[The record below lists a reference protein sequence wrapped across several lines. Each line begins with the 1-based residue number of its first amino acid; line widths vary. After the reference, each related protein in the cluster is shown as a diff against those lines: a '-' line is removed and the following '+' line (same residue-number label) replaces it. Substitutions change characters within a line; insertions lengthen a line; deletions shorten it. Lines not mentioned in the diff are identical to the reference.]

1 MRKRIFALMA
11 FVSLSL
17 ACVVGCKSDADD
29 GVGEKPRPSTEDSF
43 YFRNGAKHTIHIE
56 EGTTRSV
63 TIDGATNN
71 FNFESPSTA
80 LTVTKNTDPQPHLV
94 IHAYDNESGSH
105 DIRITDTDPATNA
118 AKTATLTVVI
128 VERDRGWRGNTLT
141 IENIDGDLTEAN
153 SKDEV
158 EVEAPVG
165 YEYQAS
171 SKAPAAVFDTRVT
184 ITGSGN
190 KVKVKA
196 KNHYDES
203 TPLTFKFTKA
213 GEEDKIVVI
222 KKVTKFWEISG
233 TVVTGLSND
242 VYVTKRSFD
251 ILTVPPK
258 VPYKATIINDGIFD
272 TDISRYQN
280 GSKLYAN
287 AKITKID
294 LNDVTEVRPKAF
306 YGSQNLETVIA
317 NKVKK
322 IGSSAFRATKVSKF
336 NFPELE
342 ELAYD
347 SSEGTHTSSNSSANI
362 NINSMMYGQVFP
374 STTTHIIIG
383 SKLTKIGAWAFVG
396 TENTLRELRIGVTTP
411 SQLTVLSGY
420 LKYGWYYG
428 YANNRYDA
436 YHNSPIATNNATLY
450 VPTAAVGDW
459 KIRQTWITTYFADR
473 VRGY

>member
-17 ACVVGCKSDADD
+17 AYVGCKSDADD

-43 YFRNGAKHTIHIE
+43 YFRNGATHTIHIE
-56 EGTTRSV
+56 EGSTRSV

-94 IHAYDNESGSH
+94 IHAYDNENGSH

-128 VERDRGWRGNTLT
+128 VEKDRGWRGNTLT

-196 KNHYDES
+196 SNHYDES

-222 KKVTKFWEISG
+222 KKVTKFWNIGG
-233 TVVTGLSND
+233 TTVYGLSD
-242 VYVTKRSFD
+242 ATYVTKRSFD
-251 ILTVPPK
+251 MLTVPPK
-258 VPYKATIINDGIFD
+258 VPYKATTIYEGNFHPN
-272 TDISRYQN
+272 ISQVR
-280 GSKLYAN
+280 SDDRLYGN

-294 LNDVTEVRPKAF
+294 LNNVTQVSPKAF

-322 IGSSAFRATKVSKF
+322 IGSSAFRGTKVSKF

-347 SSEGTHTSSNSSANI
+347 SSEGTHTSGSAT
-362 NINSMMYGQVFP
+362 INSIMEGQVFP

-383 SKLTKIGAWAFVG
+383 SKLTKIGAWALVG

-428 YANNRYDA
+428 YGGSIAYH
-436 YHNSPIATNNATLY
+436 YHNSPITTNNATLY

>member
-17 ACVVGCKSDADD
+17 AYVGCKSDADD

-43 YFRNGAKHTIHIE
+43 YFRNGATHTIHIE
-56 EGTTRSV
+56 EGSTRSV

-94 IHAYDNESGSH
+94 IHAYDNENGSH

-128 VERDRGWRGNTLT
+128 VEKDRGWRGNTLT

-158 EVEAPVG
+158 EIEAPVG

-196 KNHYDES
+196 QNHYDES

-213 GEEDKIVVI
+213 GEEDKTVVI
-222 KKVTKFWEISG
+222 KKVTKFWQISG
-233 TVVTGLSND
+233 TIVYGLSNAT
-242 VYVTKRSFD
+242 YVTKRSFD

-258 VPYKATIINDGIFD
+258 VPYKATTIYEGSFNAEVSRVQND
-272 TDISRYQN
+272 N
-280 GSKLYAN
+280 KLYGN
-287 AKITKID
+287 AKITKLD
-294 LNDVTEVRPKAF
+294 LNNVTEVQPKAF

-317 NKVKK
+317 NKVEK

-336 NFPELE
+336 NLPELK

-347 SSEGTHTSSNSSANI
+347 SQEGNRVSGGFI
-362 NINSMMYGQVFP
+362 YLLEGQVFP

-383 SKLTKIGAWAFVG
+383 SKLTKIRAWALVG
-396 TENTLRELRIGVTTP
+396 TENSLRELRIGVTTP
-411 SQLTVLSGY
+411 SQLTVDSGY
-420 LKYGWYYG
+420 LLYG
-428 YANNRYDA
+428 YEYRGGQLYAQ
-436 YHNSPIATNNATLY
+436 SPILNTNNATLY

-459 KIRQTWITTYFADR
+459 KIRQTWIATSFGDR
-473 VRGY
+473 IRGY

>member
-29 GVGEKPRPSTEDSF
+29 GVGEKPRPSTENSF
-43 YFRNGAKHTIHIE
+43 YFRNGRTHTIHIE
-56 EGTTRSV
+56 EGSTRSV

-80 LTVTKNTDPQPHLV
+80 LTVTKYTDPQPHLV

-196 KNHYDES
+196 TNHYDES

-213 GEEDKIVVI
+213 GEEDKTVVI
-222 KKVTKFWEISG
+222 KKVTKFWNIG
-233 TVVTGLSND
+233 GNTVYGLSNAT
-242 VYVTKRSFD
+242 YVTKRSFD
-251 ILTVPPK
+251 MLTVPPK
-258 VPYKATIINDGIFD
+258 VPYKATTIYEGAFD
-272 TDISRYQN
+272 TDISRVQN
-280 GSKLYAN
+280 DDRLYGN

-294 LNDVTEVRPKAF
+294 LNNVTEVSPKAF

-317 NKVKK
+317 NKVEK
-322 IGSSAFRATKVSKF
+322 IGSSAFRGTKVSKF
-336 NFPELE
+336 NLPELK

-347 SSEGTHTSSNSSANI
+347 SYSGNHVSSSFI
-362 NINSMMYGQVFP
+362 YLIRGQVFP

-383 SKLTKIGAWAFVG
+383 SKLTKIGAWALLG
-396 TENTLRELRIGVTTP
+396 TENSLRELRIGVTTP
-411 SQLTVLSGY
+411 SQLTVDAGNL
-420 LKYGWYYG
+420 YYG
-428 YANNRYDA
+428 YY
-436 YHNSPIATNNATLY
+436 YYSGSSHYLFSQSPIFNTNNATLY

-459 KIRQTWITTYFADR
+459 KIRQTWIATSFGDR
-473 VRGY
+473 IRGY

>member
-17 ACVVGCKSDADD
+17 TYIGCKSDADD

-56 EGTTRSV
+56 EGSTRSV

-128 VERDRGWRGNTLT
+128 VEKDRGWRGNTLT

-196 KNHYDES
+196 TNHYDES

-213 GEEDKIVVI
+213 GEEDKTVVI
-222 KKVTKFWEISG
+222 KKVTKFWDIRG
-233 TVVTGLSND
+233 GVVYGLSNAT
-242 VYVTKRSFD
+242 YVTKRSFD
-251 ILTVPPK
+251 MLTVPPK
-258 VPYKATIINDGIFD
+258 VPYKATIITEGSFTANISQVQND
-272 TDISRYQN
+272 N
-280 GSKLYAN
+280 KLYGN

-294 LNDVTEVRPKAF
+294 LNNVTLVYPKAF

-317 NKVKK
+317 NKVEK
-322 IGSSAFRATKVSKF
+322 IGSSAFRGTKVSKF
-336 NFPELE
+336 NLPELK

-347 SSEGTHTSSNSSANI
+347 SRGNDTYISVSKPISDI
-362 NINSMMYGQVFP
+362 QIGQVFP

-383 SKLTKIGAWAFVG
+383 SKLTKIGAWALLG
-396 TENTLRELRIGVTTP
+396 TENSLRELRIGVTTP
-411 SQLTVLSGY
+411 SQLTVDAGNL
-420 LKYGWYYG
+420 YYG
-428 YANNRYDA
+428 YY
-436 YHNSPIATNNATLY
+436 YYSGSSHYLFSQSPIFNTNNATLY

-459 KIRQTWITTYFADR
+459 KIRQTWIATSFGDR
-473 VRGY
+473 IRGY

>member
-17 ACVVGCKSDADD
+17 AYVGCKSDADD

-43 YFRNGAKHTIHIE
+43 YFRNGATHTIHIE
-56 EGTTRSV
+56 EGSTRSV

-80 LTVTKNTDPQPHLV
+80 LTVTKYTDPQPHLV
-94 IHAYDNESGSH
+94 IHAYDNENGSH

-128 VERDRGWRGNTLT
+128 VEKDRGWRGNTLT

-196 KNHYDES
+196 ANHYDES

-213 GEEDKIVVI
+213 GEEDKTVVI
-222 KKVTKFWEISG
+222 KKVTKFWNISG
-233 TVVTGLSND
+233 TTVYGLSNAT
-242 VYVTKRSFD
+242 YVTKRSFD

-258 VPYKATIINDGIFD
+258 VPYKATTIYEGSFNAEVSRVQNDN
-272 TDISRYQN
+272 R
-280 GSKLYAN
+280 LYGN

-294 LNDVTEVRPKAF
+294 LNNVTEVSPKAF

-317 NKVKK
+317 NKVEK

-336 NFPELE
+336 NLPELK

-347 SSEGTHTSSNSSANI
+347 SQEGNRVSGGFI
-362 NINSMMYGQVFP
+362 YLIEGQVFP

-383 SKLTKIGAWAFVG
+383 SKLTKIGAWALVG
-396 TENTLRELRIGVTTP
+396 TENSLRELRIGVTTP
-411 SQLTVLSGY
+411 SQLTVASGY
-420 LKYGWYYG
+420 LLYG
-428 YANNRYDA
+428 YEYRGGQLYAQ
-436 YHNSPIATNNATLY
+436 SPILNTNNATLY

>member
-17 ACVVGCKSDADD
+17 AYVGCKSDADD

-94 IHAYDNESGSH
+94 IHAYDNENGSH

-196 KNHYDES
+196 SNHYDES

-213 GEEDKIVVI
+213 GEEDKTVVI
-222 KKVTKFWEISG
+222 KKVTKFWNISG
-233 TVVTGLSND
+233 TIVYGLSNAT
-242 VYVTKRSFD
+242 YVTKRSFD

-258 VPYKATIINDGIFD
+258 VPYKATTIYEGSFNAEVSRVQND
-272 TDISRYQN
+272 N
-280 GSKLYAN
+280 KLYGN

-294 LNDVTEVRPKAF
+294 LNNVTEVQPKAF

-317 NKVKK
+317 NKVEK

-336 NFPELE
+336 NLPELK

-347 SSEGTHTSSNSSANI
+347 SQEGNRVSGGFI
-362 NINSMMYGQVFP
+362 YLLEGQVFP

-383 SKLTKIGAWAFVG
+383 SKLTKIRAWALVG
-396 TENTLRELRIGVTTP
+396 TENSLRELRIGVTTP
-411 SQLTVLSGY
+411 SQLTVDSGY
-420 LKYGWYYG
+420 LLYG
-428 YANNRYDA
+428 YEYRGGQLYAQ
-436 YHNSPIATNNATLY
+436 SPILNTNNATLY

-459 KIRQTWITTYFADR
+459 KIRQTWIATSFGDR
-473 VRGY
+473 IRGY

>member
-17 ACVVGCKSDADD
+17 AYVGCKSDADD

-43 YFRNGAKHTIHIE
+43 YFRNGATHTIHIE
-56 EGTTRSV
+56 EGSTRSV

-128 VERDRGWRGNTLT
+128 VEKDRGWRGNTLT

-196 KNHYDES
+196 QNHYDES

-213 GEEDKIVVI
+213 GEEDKTVVI
-222 KKVTKFWEISG
+222 KKVTKFWAING
-233 TVVTGLSND
+233 TTVTGLSNAT
-242 VYVTKRSFD
+242 YVTKRSFD

-258 VPYKATIINDGIFD
+258 VPYKATTIYEGSFNAEVSRVQNDN
-272 TDISRYQN
+272 R
-280 GSKLYAN
+280 LYGN

-294 LNDVTEVRPKAF
+294 LNNVTEVQPKAF

-317 NKVKK
+317 NKVEK

-336 NFPELE
+336 NLPELK

-347 SSEGTHTSSNSSANI
+347 SQEGNRVSGGFI
-362 NINSMMYGQVFP
+362 YLLEGQVFP

-383 SKLTKIGAWAFVG
+383 SKLTKIRAWALVG
-396 TENTLRELRIGVTTP
+396 TENSLRELRIGVTTP
-411 SQLTVLSGY
+411 SQLTVDSGY
-420 LKYGWYYG
+420 LLYG
-428 YANNRYDA
+428 YEYRGGQLYAQ
-436 YHNSPIATNNATLY
+436 SPILNTNNATLY

-459 KIRQTWITTYFADR
+459 KIRQTWIATSFGDR
-473 VRGY
+473 IRGY

>member
-94 IHAYDNESGSH
+94 IHAYDNENGSH

-196 KNHYDES
+196 TNHYDES

-222 KKVTKFWEISG
+222 KKVTKFWNISG
-233 TVVTGLSND
+233 TTVYGLSNAT
-242 VYVTKRSFD
+242 YVTKRSFD

-258 VPYKATIINDGIFD
+258 VPYKATTIYEGSFNAEVSRVQNDN
-272 TDISRYQN
+272 R
-280 GSKLYAN
+280 LYGN

-294 LNDVTEVRPKAF
+294 LNNVTEVSPKAF

-317 NKVKK
+317 NKVEK

-336 NFPELE
+336 NFPELK

-347 SSEGTHTSSNSSANI
+347 SQEGNRVSGGFI
-362 NINSMMYGQVFP
+362 YLIEGQVFP

-383 SKLTKIGAWAFVG
+383 SKLTKIGAWALVG
-396 TENTLRELRIGVTTP
+396 TENSLRELRIGVTTP
-411 SQLTVLSGY
+411 SQLTVASGY
-420 LKYGWYYG
+420 LLYG
-428 YANNRYDA
+428 YEYRGGQLYAQ
-436 YHNSPIATNNATLY
+436 SPILNTNNATLY

-459 KIRQTWITTYFADR
+459 KIRQTWIATSFGDR
-473 VRGY
+473 IRGY

>member
-43 YFRNGAKHTIHIE
+43 YFRNGATHTIHIE
-56 EGTTRSV
+56 EGSTRSV

-94 IHAYDNESGSH
+94 IHAYDNENGSH

-196 KNHYDES
+196 SNHYDES

-222 KKVTKFWEISG
+222 KKVTKFWNIGG
-233 TVVTGLSND
+233 TTVYGLSNAT
-242 VYVTKRSFD
+242 YVTKRSFD

-258 VPYKATIINDGIFD
+258 VPYKATTIYEGSFNAEVSRVQND
-272 TDISRYQN
+272 N
-280 GSKLYAN
+280 KLYGN

-294 LNDVTEVRPKAF
+294 LNNVTEVQPKAF

-317 NKVKK
+317 NKVEK

-336 NFPELE
+336 NLPELK

-347 SSEGTHTSSNSSANI
+347 SQEGNRVSGGFI
-362 NINSMMYGQVFP
+362 YLLEGQVFP

-383 SKLTKIGAWAFVG
+383 SKLTKIRAWALVG
-396 TENTLRELRIGVTTP
+396 TENSLRELRIGVTTP
-411 SQLTVLSGY
+411 SQLTVDSGY
-420 LKYGWYYG
+420 LLYG
-428 YANNRYDA
+428 YEYRGGQLYAQ
-436 YHNSPIATNNATLY
+436 SPILNTNNATLY

-459 KIRQTWITTYFADR
+459 KIRQTWIATSFGDR
-473 VRGY
+473 IRGY

>member
-17 ACVVGCKSDADD
+17 AYVGCKSDADD

-43 YFRNGAKHTIHIE
+43 YFRNGATHTIHIE
-56 EGTTRSV
+56 EGSTRSV

-94 IHAYDNESGSH
+94 IHAYDNENGSH

-196 KNHYDES
+196 SNHYDES

-222 KKVTKFWEISG
+222 KKVTKFWAISG

-258 VPYKATIINDGIFD
+258 VPYKATIITDGYFNSNISSVQND
-272 TDISRYQN
+272 
-280 GSKLYAN
+280 SKLYGN

-294 LNDVTEVRPKAF
+294 LNNVTEVRPKAF

-322 IGSSAFRATKVSKF
+322 IGSSAFRGTKVNKF

-347 SSEGTHTSSNSSANI
+347 SSEGSHTSGSVT
-362 NINSMMYGQVFP
+362 INSIMEGQVFP

-428 YANNRYDA
+428 YNYNTAYH
-436 YHNSPIATNNATLY
+436 YHNSPITTNNATLY

>member
-43 YFRNGAKHTIHIE
+43 YFRNGATHTIHIE
-56 EGTTRSV
+56 EGSTRSV

-94 IHAYDNESGSH
+94 IHAYDNENGSH

-128 VERDRGWRGNTLT
+128 VEKDRGWRGNTLT

-196 KNHYDES
+196 SNHYDES

-222 KKVTKFWEISG
+222 KKVTKFWNIGG
-233 TVVTGLSND
+233 TTVYGLSNAT
-242 VYVTKRSFD
+242 YVTKRSFD

-258 VPYKATIINDGIFD
+258 VPYKATTIYEGSFNAEVSRVQND
-272 TDISRYQN
+272 N
-280 GSKLYAN
+280 KLYGN

-294 LNDVTEVRPKAF
+294 LNNVTEVGARAF

-317 NKVKK
+317 NKVEK
-322 IGSSAFRATKVSKF
+322 IGSSAFRGTKVSKF
-336 NFPELE
+336 NLPELK

-347 SSEGTHTSSNSSANI
+347 SQEGNRVSGGFI
-362 NINSMMYGQVFP
+362 YLLEGQVFP

-383 SKLTKIGAWAFVG
+383 SKLTKIRAWALVG
-396 TENTLRELRIGVTTP
+396 TENSLRELRIGVTTP
-411 SQLTVLSGY
+411 SQLTVDSGY
-420 LKYGWYYG
+420 LLYG
-428 YANNRYDA
+428 YEYRGGQLYAQ
-436 YHNSPIATNNATLY
+436 SPILNTNNATLY

-459 KIRQTWITTYFADR
+459 KIRQTWIATSFGDR
-473 VRGY
+473 IRGY

>member
-17 ACVVGCKSDADD
+17 AYVGCKSDADD

-56 EGTTRSV
+56 EGSTRSV

-196 KNHYDES
+196 QNHYDES

-213 GEEDKIVVI
+213 GEEDKTVVI
-222 KKVTKFWEISG
+222 KKVTKFWNISG
-233 TVVTGLSND
+233 TIVYGLSNAT
-242 VYVTKRSFD
+242 YVTKRSFD

-258 VPYKATIINDGIFD
+258 VPYKATTIYEGSFNAEVSRVQND
-272 TDISRYQN
+272 N
-280 GSKLYAN
+280 KLYGN

-294 LNDVTEVRPKAF
+294 LNNVTEVQPKAF

-317 NKVKK
+317 NKVEK

-336 NFPELE
+336 NLPELK

-347 SSEGTHTSSNSSANI
+347 SQEGNRVSGGFI
-362 NINSMMYGQVFP
+362 YLLEGQVFP

-383 SKLTKIGAWAFVG
+383 SKLTKIRAWALVG
-396 TENTLRELRIGVTTP
+396 TENSLRELRIGVTTP
-411 SQLTVLSGY
+411 SQLTVDSGY
-420 LKYGWYYG
+420 LLYG
-428 YANNRYDA
+428 YEYRGGQLYAQ
-436 YHNSPIATNNATLY
+436 SPILNTNNATLY

-459 KIRQTWITTYFADR
+459 KIRQTWIATSFGDR
-473 VRGY
+473 IRGY

>member
-29 GVGEKPRPSTEDSF
+29 GVGEKPRPSTENSF
-43 YFRNGAKHTIHIE
+43 YFRNGRTHTIHIE
-56 EGTTRSV
+56 EGSTRSV

-80 LTVTKNTDPQPHLV
+80 LTVTKYTDPQPHLV

-196 KNHYDES
+196 TNHYDES

-213 GEEDKIVVI
+213 GEEDKTVVI
-222 KKVTKFWEISG
+222 KKVTKFWNIG
-233 TVVTGLSND
+233 GNTVYGLSNAT
-242 VYVTKRSFD
+242 YVTKRSFD
-251 ILTVPPK
+251 MLTVPPK
-258 VPYKATIINDGIFD
+258 VPYKATTIYEGAFD
-272 TDISRYQN
+272 TDISRVQN
-280 GSKLYAN
+280 DDRLYGN

-294 LNDVTEVRPKAF
+294 LNNVTEVSPKAF

-317 NKVKK
+317 NKVEK
-322 IGSSAFRATKVSKF
+322 IGSSAFRGTKVSKF

-347 SSEGTHTSSNSSANI
+347 SQGNYNHTTYSRPI
-362 NINSMMYGQVFP
+362 TDLIVGQVFP

-383 SKLTKIGAWAFVG
+383 SKLTKIGAWALVG
-396 TENTLRELRIGVTTP
+396 TENSLRELRIGVTTP
-411 SQLTVLSGY
+411 SQLTVLSGN
-420 LKYGWYYG
+420 LMYG
-428 YANNRYDA
+428 YSYSGGNGHTLYAQ
-436 YHNSPIATNNATLY
+436 SPIVNTNNATLY

-459 KIRQTWITTYFADR
+459 KIRQTWIATSFGDR
-473 VRGY
+473 IRGY

>member
-29 GVGEKPRPSTEDSF
+29 GVGEKPRPSTENSF
-43 YFRNGAKHTIHIE
+43 YFRNGRTHTIHIE
-56 EGTTRSV
+56 EGSTRSV

-80 LTVTKNTDPQPHLV
+80 LTVTKYTDPQPHLV

-196 KNHYDES
+196 TNHYDES

-213 GEEDKIVVI
+213 GEEDKTVVI
-222 KKVTKFWEISG
+222 KKVTKFWNIG
-233 TVVTGLSND
+233 GNTVYGLSNAT
-242 VYVTKRSFD
+242 YVTKRSFD
-251 ILTVPPK
+251 MLTVPPK
-258 VPYKATIINDGIFD
+258 VPYKATTIYEGGFNA
-272 TDISRYQN
+272 DISKVQN
-280 GSKLYAN
+280 DNKLYGN

-294 LNDVTEVRPKAF
+294 LNNVTEVGARAF

-317 NKVKK
+317 NKVEK
-322 IGSSAFRATKVSKF
+322 IGSSAFRGTKVSKF
-336 NFPELE
+336 NLPELK

-347 SSEGTHTSSNSSANI
+347 SRGNDTYISVSKPISDI
-362 NINSMMYGQVFP
+362 QIGQVFP

-383 SKLTKIGAWAFVG
+383 SKLTKIGAWALLG
-396 TENTLRELRIGVTTP
+396 TENSLRELRIGVTTP
-411 SQLTVLSGY
+411 SQLTVDAGNL
-420 LKYGWYYG
+420 YYG
-428 YANNRYDA
+428 YY
-436 YHNSPIATNNATLY
+436 YYSGSSHYLFSQSPIFNTNNATLY

-459 KIRQTWITTYFADR
+459 KIRQTWIATSFGDR
-473 VRGY
+473 IRGY

>member
-17 ACVVGCKSDADD
+17 TYVGCKSDADD

-43 YFRNGAKHTIHIE
+43 YFRNGATHTIHIE

-196 KNHYDES
+196 SNHYDES

-222 KKVTKFWEISG
+222 KKVTKFWNISG
-233 TVVTGLSND
+233 TTVYGLSD
-242 VYVTKRSFD
+242 ATYVTKRSFD

-258 VPYKATIINDGIFD
+258 VPYKATTIAEGSFNAEVSRVQNDN
-272 TDISRYQN
+272 R
-280 GSKLYAN
+280 LYGN

-294 LNDVTEVRPKAF
+294 LNNVTEVSPKAF

-317 NKVKK
+317 NKVEK

-336 NFPELE
+336 NLPELK

-347 SSEGTHTSSNSSANI
+347 SQEGNRVSGGFI
-362 NINSMMYGQVFP
+362 YLIEGQVFP

-383 SKLTKIGAWAFVG
+383 SKLTKIGAWALVG
-396 TENTLRELRIGVTTP
+396 TENSLRELRIGVTTP
-411 SQLTVLSGY
+411 SQLTVASGY
-420 LKYGWYYG
+420 LLYG
-428 YANNRYDA
+428 YEYRGGQLYAQ
-436 YHNSPIATNNATLY
+436 SPILNTNNATLY

-459 KIRQTWITTYFADR
+459 KIRQTWIATSFGDR
-473 VRGY
+473 IRGY

>member
-43 YFRNGAKHTIHIE
+43 YFRNGATHTIHIE
-56 EGTTRSV
+56 EGSTRSV

-128 VERDRGWRGNTLT
+128 VERDRGWRGNILT

-196 KNHYDES
+196 TNHYDES

-213 GEEDKIVVI
+213 GEEDKTVVI
-222 KKVTKFWEISG
+222 KKVTKFWNIG
-233 TVVTGLSND
+233 GNTVYGLSNAT
-242 VYVTKRSFD
+242 YVTKRSFD
-251 ILTVPPK
+251 MLTVPPK
-258 VPYKATIINDGIFD
+258 VPYKATTIYEGAFD
-272 TDISRYQN
+272 TDISRVQN
-280 GSKLYAN
+280 DDRLYGN

-294 LNDVTEVRPKAF
+294 LNNVTEVSPKAF

-317 NKVKK
+317 NKVEK
-322 IGSSAFRATKVSKF
+322 IGSSAFRGTKVSKF
-336 NFPELE
+336 NLPELK

-347 SSEGTHTSSNSSANI
+347 SYSGNHVSSSFI
-362 NINSMMYGQVFP
+362 YLIRGQVFP

-383 SKLTKIGAWAFVG
+383 SKLTKIGAWALVG
-396 TENTLRELRIGVTTP
+396 TENSLRELRIGVTTP
-411 SQLTVLSGY
+411 SQLTVLSGN
-420 LKYGWYYG
+420 LMYG
-428 YANNRYDA
+428 YSYSGGNGHTLYAQ
-436 YHNSPIATNNATLY
+436 SPIVNTNNATLY

-459 KIRQTWITTYFADR
+459 KIRQTWIATSFGDR
-473 VRGY
+473 IRGY

>member
-196 KNHYDES
+196 TNHYDES

-213 GEEDKIVVI
+213 GEEDKTVVI
-222 KKVTKFWEISG
+222 KKVTKFWNISG
-233 TVVTGLSND
+233 TIVYGLSNAT
-242 VYVTKRSFD
+242 YVTKRSFD

-258 VPYKATIINDGIFD
+258 VPYKATTIYEGSFNA
-272 TDISRYQN
+272 DISKVQN
-280 GSKLYAN
+280 DNKLYGN

-294 LNDVTEVRPKAF
+294 LNNVTEVGARAF

-317 NKVKK
+317 NKVEK
-322 IGSSAFRATKVSKF
+322 IGSSAFRGTKVSKF
-336 NFPELE
+336 NLPELK

-347 SSEGTHTSSNSSANI
+347 SQEGNRVSGGFI
-362 NINSMMYGQVFP
+362 YLLEGQVFP

-383 SKLTKIGAWAFVG
+383 SKLTKIGAWALVG
-396 TENTLRELRIGVTTP
+396 TENSLRELRIGVTTP
-411 SQLTVLSGY
+411 SQLTVDSGY
-420 LKYGWYYG
+420 LLYG
-428 YANNRYDA
+428 YEYRGGQLYAQ
-436 YHNSPIATNNATLY
+436 SPILNTNNATLY

-459 KIRQTWITTYFADR
+459 KIRQTWIATSFGDR
-473 VRGY
+473 IRGY

>member
-17 ACVVGCKSDADD
+17 AYVVGCKSDADD

-43 YFRNGAKHTIHIE
+43 YFRNGATHTIHIE
-56 EGTTRSV
+56 EGSTRSV

-94 IHAYDNESGSH
+94 IHAYDNENGSH

-196 KNHYDES
+196 SNHYDES
-203 TPLTFKFTKA
+203 TPLSFKFTKA

-222 KKVTKFWEISG
+222 KKVTKFWRMSG
-233 TVVTGLSND
+233 TYVMGLSD
-242 VYVTKRSFD
+242 ATYVTKRSFD
-251 ILTVPPK
+251 MLTVPPK
-258 VPYKATIINDGIFD
+258 VPYKATLIYEGAFNENLSSVANDD
-272 TDISRYQN
+272 
-280 GSKLYAN
+280 KLYGN

-294 LNDVTEVRPKAF
+294 LNNVTEVRPKAF

-322 IGSSAFRATKVSKF
+322 IGSSAFRGTKVNKF

-347 SSEGTHTSSNSSANI
+347 SSEGNHTSGSVT
-362 NINSMMYGQVFP
+362 INSIMYGQVFP

-383 SKLTKIGAWAFVG
+383 SKLTKIGAWAFIG

-411 SQLTVLSGY
+411 SQLTVLSGP

-428 YANNRYDA
+428 YAYNIYDLR
-436 YHNSPIATNNATLY
+436 NVSPINTTNNATLY

-459 KIRQTWITTYFADR
+459 KIRQAWITSYFADR

>member
-43 YFRNGAKHTIHIE
+43 YFRNGATHTIHIE
-56 EGTTRSV
+56 EGSTRSV

-196 KNHYDES
+196 TNHYDES

-213 GEEDKIVVI
+213 GEEDKTVVI
-222 KKVTKFWEISG
+222 KKVTKFWNIG
-233 TVVTGLSND
+233 GNTVYGLSNAT
-242 VYVTKRSFD
+242 YVTKRSFD
-251 ILTVPPK
+251 MLTVPPK
-258 VPYKATIINDGIFD
+258 VPYKATTIYEGSFNA
-272 TDISRYQN
+272 DISKVQN
-280 GSKLYAN
+280 DNKLYGN

-294 LNDVTEVRPKAF
+294 LNNVTEVGARAF

-317 NKVKK
+317 NKVEK
-322 IGSSAFRATKVSKF
+322 IGSSAFRGTKVSKF
-336 NFPELE
+336 NLPELK

-347 SSEGTHTSSNSSANI
+347 SRGNDTYISVSKPISDI
-362 NINSMMYGQVFP
+362 QIGQVFP

-383 SKLTKIGAWAFVG
+383 SKLTKIGAWALLG
-396 TENTLRELRIGVTTP
+396 TENSLRELRIGVTTP
-411 SQLTVLSGY
+411 SQLTVDAGNL
-420 LKYGWYYG
+420 YYG
-428 YANNRYDA
+428 YY
-436 YHNSPIATNNATLY
+436 YYSGSSHYLFSQSPIFNTNNATLY

-459 KIRQTWITTYFADR
+459 KIRQTWIATSFGDR
-473 VRGY
+473 IRGY

>member
-43 YFRNGAKHTIHIE
+43 YFRNGATHTIHIE
-56 EGTTRSV
+56 EGSTRSV

-94 IHAYDNESGSH
+94 IHAYDNENGSH

-128 VERDRGWRGNTLT
+128 VERDRGWRGNTFT

-196 KNHYDES
+196 QNHYDES

-213 GEEDKIVVI
+213 GEEDKTVVI
-222 KKVTKFWEISG
+222 KKVTKFWNISG
-233 TVVTGLSND
+233 TTVYGLSNAT
-242 VYVTKRSFD
+242 YVTKRSFD

-258 VPYKATIINDGIFD
+258 VPYKATTIYEGSFNAEVSRVQNDN
-272 TDISRYQN
+272 R
-280 GSKLYAN
+280 LYGN

-294 LNDVTEVRPKAF
+294 LNNVTEVSPKAF

-317 NKVKK
+317 NKVEK

-336 NFPELE
+336 NLPELK

-347 SSEGTHTSSNSSANI
+347 SQEGNRVSGGFI
-362 NINSMMYGQVFP
+362 YLIEGQVFP

-383 SKLTKIGAWAFVG
+383 SKLTKIGAWALVG
-396 TENTLRELRIGVTTP
+396 TENSLRELRIGVTTP
-411 SQLTVLSGY
+411 SQLTVASGY
-420 LKYGWYYG
+420 LLYG
-428 YANNRYDA
+428 YEYRGGQLYAQ
-436 YHNSPIATNNATLY
+436 SPILNTNNATLY

-459 KIRQTWITTYFADR
+459 KIRQTWIATSFGDR
-473 VRGY
+473 IRGY

>member
-17 ACVVGCKSDADD
+17 AYVGCKSDADD

-43 YFRNGAKHTIHIE
+43 YFRNGRTHTIHIE
-56 EGTTRSV
+56 EGSTRSV

-94 IHAYDNESGSH
+94 IHAYDNENGSH

-196 KNHYDES
+196 SNHYDES

-213 GEEDKIVVI
+213 GEEDKTVVI
-222 KKVTKFWEISG
+222 KKVTKFWNIG
-233 TVVTGLSND
+233 GNTVYGLSNAT
-242 VYVTKRSFD
+242 YVTKRSFD
-251 ILTVPPK
+251 MLTVPPK
-258 VPYKATIINDGIFD
+258 VPYKATTIYEGAFD
-272 TDISRYQN
+272 TDISRVQN
-280 GSKLYAN
+280 DDRLYGN

-294 LNDVTEVRPKAF
+294 LNNVTEVSPKAF

-322 IGSSAFRATKVSKF
+322 IGSSAFRGTKVSKF

-347 SSEGTHTSSNSSANI
+347 SQGNYNHTTYSRPI
-362 NINSMMYGQVFP
+362 TDLIVGQVFP

-383 SKLTKIGAWAFVG
+383 SKLTKIGAWALVG
-396 TENTLRELRIGVTTP
+396 TENSLRELRIGVTTP
-411 SQLTVLSGY
+411 SQLTVLSGN
-420 LKYGWYYG
+420 LMYG
-428 YANNRYDA
+428 YSYSGGNGHTLYAQ
-436 YHNSPIATNNATLY
+436 SPIVNTNNATLY

-459 KIRQTWITTYFADR
+459 KIRQTWIATSFGDR
-473 VRGY
+473 IRGY

>member
-43 YFRNGAKHTIHIE
+43 YFRNGATHTIHIE
-56 EGTTRSV
+56 EGSTRSV

-94 IHAYDNESGSH
+94 IHAYDNENGSH

-196 KNHYDES
+196 QNHYDES

-222 KKVTKFWEISG
+222 KKVTKFWNISG
-233 TVVTGLSND
+233 TTVYGLSNAT
-242 VYVTKRSFD
+242 YVTKRSFD

-258 VPYKATIINDGIFD
+258 VPYKATTIYEGSFNAEVSRVQNDN
-272 TDISRYQN
+272 R
-280 GSKLYAN
+280 LYGN

-294 LNDVTEVRPKAF
+294 LNNVTEVSPKAF

-317 NKVKK
+317 NKVEK

-336 NFPELE
+336 NLPELK

-347 SSEGTHTSSNSSANI
+347 SQEGNRVSGGFI
-362 NINSMMYGQVFP
+362 YLIEGQVFP

-383 SKLTKIGAWAFVG
+383 SKLTKIGAWALVG
-396 TENTLRELRIGVTTP
+396 TENSLRELRIGVTTP
-411 SQLTVLSGY
+411 SQLTVASGY
-420 LKYGWYYG
+420 LLYG
-428 YANNRYDA
+428 YEYRGGQLYAQ
-436 YHNSPIATNNATLY
+436 SPILNTNNATLY

-459 KIRQTWITTYFADR
+459 KIRQTWIATSFGDR
-473 VRGY
+473 IRGY

>member
-43 YFRNGAKHTIHIE
+43 YFRNGATHTIHIE
-56 EGTTRSV
+56 EGSTRSV

-128 VERDRGWRGNTLT
+128 VEKDRGWRGNTLT

-196 KNHYDES
+196 TNHYDES

-222 KKVTKFWEISG
+222 KKVTKFWNIGG
-233 TVVTGLSND
+233 TTVYGLSD
-242 VYVTKRSFD
+242 ATYVTKRSFD
-251 ILTVPPK
+251 MLTVPPK
-258 VPYKATIINDGIFD
+258 VPYKATTIYEGNFHPN
-272 TDISRYQN
+272 ISQVR
-280 GSKLYAN
+280 SDDRLYGN

-294 LNDVTEVRPKAF
+294 LNNVTQVSPKAF

-322 IGSSAFRATKVSKF
+322 IGSSAFRGTKVSKF

-347 SSEGTHTSSNSSANI
+347 SQGNYNHTTYSRPI
-362 NINSMMYGQVFP
+362 TDLIVGQVFP

-383 SKLTKIGAWAFVG
+383 SKLTKIGAWALLG
-396 TENTLRELRIGVTTP
+396 TENSLRELRIGVTTP
-411 SQLTVLSGY
+411 SQLTVASGS
-420 LKYGWYYG
+420 LYYG
-428 YANNRYDA
+428 YNYYNGSTYSLYAQ
-436 YHNSPIATNNATLY
+436 SPIFDKNNNNATLY

-459 KIRQTWITTYFADR
+459 KIRQTWIATSFGDR
-473 VRGY
+473 IRGY

>member
-43 YFRNGAKHTIHIE
+43 YFRNGATHTIHIE
-56 EGTTRSV
+56 EGSTRSV

-94 IHAYDNESGSH
+94 IHAYDNENGSH

-128 VERDRGWRGNTLT
+128 VEKDRGWRGNTLT

-196 KNHYDES
+196 SNHYDES

-222 KKVTKFWEISG
+222 KKVTKFWNIGG
-233 TVVTGLSND
+233 TTVYGLSD
-242 VYVTKRSFD
+242 ATYVTKRSFD
-251 ILTVPPK
+251 MLTVPPK
-258 VPYKATIINDGIFD
+258 VPYKATTIYEGNFHPN
-272 TDISRYQN
+272 ISQVR
-280 GSKLYAN
+280 SDDRLYGN

-294 LNDVTEVRPKAF
+294 LNNVTQVSPKAF

-322 IGSSAFRATKVSKF
+322 IGSSAFRGTKVSKF

-347 SSEGTHTSSNSSANI
+347 SQGNYNHTTYSRPI
-362 NINSMMYGQVFP
+362 TDLIVGQVFP

-383 SKLTKIGAWAFVG
+383 SKLTKIGAWALLG
-396 TENTLRELRIGVTTP
+396 TENSLRELRIGVTTP
-411 SQLTVLSGY
+411 SQLTVASGS
-420 LKYGWYYG
+420 LYYG
-428 YANNRYDA
+428 YNYYNGSTYSLYAQ
-436 YHNSPIATNNATLY
+436 SPIFDKNNNNATLY
-450 VPTAAVGDW
+450 VPNRSLAEW
-459 KIRQTWITTYFADR
+459 KTVHPWITTVFTGG

>member
-29 GVGEKPRPSTEDSF
+29 GVGEKPRPSTENSF
-43 YFRNGAKHTIHIE
+43 YFRNGRTHTIHIE
-56 EGTTRSV
+56 EGSTRSV

-80 LTVTKNTDPQPHLV
+80 LTVTKYTDPQPHLV

-196 KNHYDES
+196 TNHYDES

-213 GEEDKIVVI
+213 GEEDKTVVI
-222 KKVTKFWEISG
+222 KKVTKFWNIG
-233 TVVTGLSND
+233 GNTVYGLSNAT
-242 VYVTKRSFD
+242 YVTKRSFD
-251 ILTVPPK
+251 MLTVPPK
-258 VPYKATIINDGIFD
+258 VPYKATTIYEGSFNA
-272 TDISRYQN
+272 DISKVQN
-280 GSKLYAN
+280 DNKLYGN

-294 LNDVTEVRPKAF
+294 LNNVTEVGARAF

-317 NKVKK
+317 NKVEK
-322 IGSSAFRATKVSKF
+322 IGSSAFRGTKVSKF
-336 NFPELE
+336 NLPELK

-347 SSEGTHTSSNSSANI
+347 SRGNYTHISVSKPISDI
-362 NINSMMYGQVFP
+362 QIGQVFP

-383 SKLTKIGAWAFVG
+383 SKLTKIGAWALVG
-396 TENTLRELRIGVTTP
+396 TENSLRELRIGVTTP
-411 SQLTVLSGY
+411 SQLTVDSGN
-420 LKYGWYYG
+420 LFYG
-428 YANNRYDA
+428 YY
-436 YHNSPIATNNATLY
+436 YSGSSYYLHSQSPILNTNNATLY

-459 KIRQTWITTYFADR
+459 KIRQTWIATSFGDR
-473 VRGY
+473 IRGY

>member
-94 IHAYDNESGSH
+94 IHAYDNENGSH

-128 VERDRGWRGNTLT
+128 VERDRGWRGNTFT

-196 KNHYDES
+196 QNHYDES

-213 GEEDKIVVI
+213 GEEDKTVVI
-222 KKVTKFWEISG
+222 KKVTKFWNISG
-233 TVVTGLSND
+233 TTVYGLSNAT
-242 VYVTKRSFD
+242 YVTKRSFD

-258 VPYKATIINDGIFD
+258 VPYKATTIYEGSFNAEVSRVQNDN
-272 TDISRYQN
+272 R
-280 GSKLYAN
+280 LYGN

-294 LNDVTEVRPKAF
+294 LNNVTEVSPKAF

-317 NKVKK
+317 NKVEK

-336 NFPELE
+336 NLPELK

-347 SSEGTHTSSNSSANI
+347 SQEGNRVSGGFI
-362 NINSMMYGQVFP
+362 YLIEGQVFP

-383 SKLTKIGAWAFVG
+383 SKLTKIGAWALVG
-396 TENTLRELRIGVTTP
+396 TENSLRELRIGVTTP
-411 SQLTVLSGY
+411 SQLTVASGY
-420 LKYGWYYG
+420 LLYG
-428 YANNRYDA
+428 YEYRGGQLYAQ
-436 YHNSPIATNNATLY
+436 SPILNTNNATLY

-459 KIRQTWITTYFADR
+459 KIRQTWIATSFGDR
-473 VRGY
+473 IRGY